1 MCKYGLR
8 YNSLKQRHCIFKS
21 FKMLD
26 MLKHVM
32 YYLKLNSD
40 TLYRNGIWVG
50 EVHSHTEKSLYIG
63 KMTDV
68 DMVPVRD
75 PGGGKNDGEYYINV
89 SEPASL
95 KNSYPG

>member
-1 MCKYGLR
+1 
-8 YNSLKQRHCIFKS
+8 
-21 FKMLD
+21 MLD

-32 YYLKLNSD
+32 YYLKIELWY
-40 TLYRNGIWVG
+40 TLQEWYLSRGSTFPHWNISW
-50 EVHSHTEKSLYIG
+50 SLDIG

-75 PGGGKNDGEYYINV
+75 PGGGKNEGEYYINV
-89 SEPASL
+89 REPASL